1 MNAIQFIQ
9 KHGIEKTRK
18 VIEDAPDLAE
28 YYSTIDGEYYRIEI
42 NAVNLKQLK
51 RLVESADLVDLKG
64 GVKKLKKEADC
75 LFHNEVEGVALRY
88 EQAIADYELLFCSD
102 KDTNYGELK

>member
-1 MNAIQFIQ
+1 MNAVQFIQ
-9 KHGIEKTRK
+9 QHGIEKTRK

-88 EQAIADYELLFCSD
+88 EQAIADYELLFCS
-102 KDTNYGELK
+102 GESK